1 MLTDEQEQ
9 LILTFWNESE
19 VPPGLTDIVKVAFP
33 TQELDGRSKEG
44 REVKSFLAERNL
56 RARPAQEYPAKP
68 KVELTE
74 DQKSYIDNHAVLMS
88 ALEIAKSL
96 FDDNKLTNLHQ
107 ETICVKEYVTET
119 LPPVSSPGGVAAIG
133 DYRAPKTMPAAIS
146 QINKYVTPGYDKER
160 MNASQKKCV
169 SMLIAYMNTFR
180 FIHQVGTYTSQE
192 EISLFES
199 SFVRY
204 TYDKDDLTEEEVDQY
219 IVLCTEL
226 VISANI
232 QWNIGH
238 LNGLL
243 RDAAEESEG
252 KKISMGLMESLGD
265 ARREYNQCV
274 TRQTK
279 LLEALKG
286 KRSERLKEQRGSG
299 ASVLNLFQLLK
310 EENSRKKLVK
320 IANMRKLIVK
330 DTIDELSDMDEIK
343 FRIFGLSKEEA
354 LNG

>member
-146 QINKYVTPGYDKER
+146 QINKYVTPGYDKE
-160 MNASQKKCV
+160 
-169 SMLIAYMNTFR
+169 
-180 FIHQVGTYTSQE
+180 
-192 EISLFES
+192 
-199 SFVRY
+199 
-204 TYDKDDLTEEEVDQY
+204 
-219 IVLCTEL
+219 
-226 VISANI
+226 
-232 QWNIGH
+232 
-238 LNGLL
+238 
-243 RDAAEESEG
+243 
-252 KKISMGLMESLGD
+252 
-265 ARREYNQCV
+265 CV